1 MIGYYNYTV
10 ILTYLSLISAM
21 FGTHLAFN
29 QEYVGALICLLFCG
43 GFDSFDGIVARTKKD
58 RTEEEKKFGIQIDSL
73 VDAVSFGIFPA
84 VIGYSIGLTQWY
96 WGLVFCLY
104 ACGAISRLGYFN
116 VVEEMRQNTTTE
128 KRKYY
133 QGLPVTSASLIFP
146 VVFLLKSIIGFENMT
161 FVYGVVMALVATA
174 FVVNFKVIKPGLKG
188 IMIMVGIGL
197 IICIGMLVL

>member
-43 GFDSFDGIVARTKKD
+43 AFDSFDGIVARTKKD
-58 RTEEEKKFGIQIDSL
+58 RTDEEKKFGIQIDSL
-73 VDAVSFGIFPA
+73 VDVIAFGIFPA
-84 VIGYSIGLTQWY
+84 IIGYSMGLTEWY
-96 WGLVFCLY
+96 WGFVFCLF
-104 ACGAISRLGYFN
+104 ACGAVSRLAYFN
-116 VVEEMRQNTTTE
+116 VAEETRQNQTAE

-146 VVFLLKSIIGFENMT
+146 AVYLLKCIIGFTNMT
-161 FVYGVVMALVATA
+161 LVYGVMMAVVAVA
-174 FVVNFKVIKPGLKG
+174 FVVNFKVVKPGLRG
-188 IMIMVGIGL
+188 VMIMVVVGL
-197 IICIGMLVL
+197 FVCIGMLLV